1 MKTRVTLAIL
11 IRSQQKI
18 VSGRILNKWKQESP
32 SIIFVIWT
40 SKRPWRPQS
49 SIENNTLHIK
59 FGCFWLKRRNTKLE
73 IATMESFPLSLYQTN
88 IKFSTLLYQRNI
100 KFSTSLYQRNIKFST
115 LLYQRNVKFST
126 ILYQR
131 NIKFS
136 TLLYQRN
143 IKFSSLLYQKHKVF
157 YSTLSEKRQ
166 VFYFHFIREILLQ
179 YDAKEVTSYM

>member
-88 IKFSTLLYQRNI
+88 IKFSTLLYQRN
-100 KFSTSLYQRNIKFST
+100 
-115 LLYQRNVKFST
+115 VKFST
-126 ILYQR
+126 I
-131 NIKFS
+131 
-136 TLLYQRN
+136 LYQRN